1 MKICM
6 IAEGSYPYITGGV
19 SSWIHQLITNMPE
32 HDFLLLTLMPDK
44 SKKGEFK
51 YTLPANVVEI
61 KELLLDE
68 LFNSPGK
75 RNKAIHLG
83 EAGQEELSK
92 LLSFSDVN
100 WDVLFDIF
108 EKNRQRGLSG
118 GDVQMS
124 AVFYETAKKVYEEK
138 YSYLGFTDFYWT
150 LRSMYRTFFELLLEE
165 YPQADLYHAVSTG
178 YAGLVASI
186 ASHRHGKAFVLTE
199 HGIYTREREE
209 ELIKAPWVKGDFK
222 ELWIDYFYQ
231 MSDCAYKK
239 ADKVISLFGR
249 NKEIQVEIGCPEYKI
264 QIIPNGIKIENF
276 HSVVLEVEKR
286 DGKEGINV
294 CAIVRVVP
302 IKDIITMI
310 DAFAVVNSKIK
321 DVNFYILGPTD
332 EDPDYFEE
340 CKNYRDFLGL
350 KNLVFTGQVDV
361 KEYLKK
367 TDILVLTSISE
378 GQPLVFLE
386 GLASRL
392 PLVSTNVGDYRSLV
406 LGEYDEFGPAGLVS
420 SVMDS
425 VGIAQSIIL
434 LAQNKNLREQ
444 YGKVGYNR
452 VSKYYRFEDLMEKYR
467 DIYRTFWLR
476 S

>member
-1 MKICM
+1 M
-6 IAEGSYPYITGGV
+6 
-19 SSWIHQLITNMPE
+19 
-32 HDFLLLTLMPDK
+32 
-44 SKKGEFK
+44 
-51 YTLPANVVEI
+51 
-61 KELLLDE
+61 
-68 LFNSPGK
+68 
-75 RNKAIHLG
+75 
-83 EAGQEELSK
+83 
-92 LLSFSDVN
+92 
-100 WDVLFDIF
+100 
-108 EKNRQRGLSG
+108 
-118 GDVQMS
+118 
-124 AVFYETAKKVYEEK
+124 
-138 YSYLGFTDFYWT
+138 
-150 LRSMYRTFFELLLEE
+150 
-165 YPQADLYHAVSTG
+165 
-178 YAGLVASI
+178 
-186 ASHRHGKAFVLTE
+186 
-199 HGIYTREREE
+199 
-209 ELIKAPWVKGDFK
+209 
-222 ELWIDYFYQ
+222 
-231 MSDCAYKK
+231 
-239 ADKVISLFGR
+239 ISLFGR

-276 HSVVLEVEKR
+276 HEVVLEVEKR

-332 EDPDYFEE
+332 EDLDYFEE